1 MGLWGFGMVGV
12 GDRVKVTKRG
22 ARKDGGKVV
31 ALDVDKRT
39 LTVRYDDGQ
48 EVTVRDSDTQGTRK

>member
-1 MGLWGFGMVGV
+1 MGLWGFGMIGL

-31 ALDVDKRT
+31 KLSTGTNDV
-39 LTVRYDDGQ
+39 TVEYDDGQ
-48 EVTVRDSDTQGTRK
+48 QVTVRIGDTQGTRK

>member
-1 MGLWGFGMVGV
+1 MGLWGFGMIGL

-31 ALDVDKRT
+31 KLPMGSNDV
-39 LTVRYDDGQ
+39 VIEYDDGQ
-48 EVTVRDSDTQGTRK
+48 QVTVRIADTQGTRK